1 VSHLT
6 VAASRQCN
14 VACRGLGLG
23 VRGFA
28 GRGERRGKGNGRPWV
43 GAMVGRRDTQEFDE
57 YIDPAKAEPLERDD
71 ADDEELT
78 KFDRV
83 VREAE
88 KVRKSQEEEYKRTK
102 PIFMKAIGLEAE
114 SKEAEA
120 MADGAD
126 DDEDDDDEDEAEK
139 EYYLGKKRQSK
150 TSGVR
155 KTNAKGPALASIAA
169 KAMQD
174 IEEGEEVELEPEEE
188 IEAEL
193 EELEEVIPEV
203 ELDEEVEEEEFG
215 RFRDNT
221 FGGLAFDEDGEDEE
235 AEEDL
240 QEPTY
245 RMTLGE
251 LLDEARVTPISVE
264 GDLEVEITGIQH
276 DSRQVIPGDLFVC
289 IKGLT
294 SDGHDFAA
302 QAIER
307 GAVVVISSTEVPASD
322 GVKAVVIVEDT
333 NILLSALAGPFVSP
347 QLPFHLNFA
356 SPLTCKSKSCCTLIN
371 EFRS

>member
-1 VSHLT
+1 MALCWSPPVTHPTLGSSQSWFVRNHVSHLT

-14 VACRGLGLG
+14 VASRGSGLG

-28 GRGERRGKGNGRPWV
+28 WRGERRGKGNARPWV

-120 MADGAD
+120 MADVAD
-126 DDEDDDDEDEAEK
+126 DDEDDDEAEK
-139 EYYLGKKRQSK
+139 GYYLGKKRQSK

-155 KTNAKGPALASIAA
+155 KTNVKGPALASIAA

-188 IEAEL
+188 LEEEL
-193 EELEEVIPEV
+193 EELEIVIPEV
-203 ELDEEVEEEEFG
+203 ELDEEVEEEEEFG
-215 RFRDNT
+215 RFGDNT
-221 FGGLAFDEDGEDEE
+221 FGGLAFDDDGEDDE

-240 QEPTY
+240 QEPAY

-347 QLPFHLNFA
+347 
-356 SPLTCKSKSCCTLIN
+356 
-371 EFRS
+371 